1 MKKKTFI
8 RLILF
13 LLIILI
19 SAILFFNTWNKPHQ
33 NLEDVAG
40 IKISATEL
48 YHTFI
53 ENEEAALKTYNGK
66 VLTVT
71 GTISAVTMNNDGK
84 QVLVLQ
90 SDDPLFGIN
99 CSMEQEAAVHET
111 STVTIKGI
119 CTGYTS
125 DVILIRCEVIN

>member
-1 MKKKTFI
+1 MKKKA
-8 RLILF
+8 LIILIT
-13 LLIILI
+13 LLIIII
-19 SAILFFNTWNKPHQ
+19 SAILFFYTWNKPHQ
-33 NLEDVAG
+33 NLEEVAG
-40 IKISATEL
+40 IKIGATEL
-48 YHTFI
+48 FHAFM
-53 ENEEAALKTYNGK
+53 EDEQAALKTYNGK

-71 GTISAVTMNNDGK
+71 GTISAISRNNDGK

-99 CSMEQEAAVHET
+99 CSMEQEAAVHEA

-125 DVILIRCEVIN
+125 DVILIRCYLINQ